1 MYMFGISG
9 FLLICD
15 MLRGLELD
23 KYQVYVVVDGEN
35 RIISVN
41 SSAFLPDA
49 AGWVQI
55 DEGTGDRYHHAQGN
69 YFPKSKFDERGIPR
83 YAYVPDGNPKW
94 RERTSEEM
102 DADYVP
108 PEPVT
113 PLEDRVGAVEIKTGD
128 LEEALDMILSG
139 VTE

>member
-1 MYMFGISG
+1 MTESYRVFALTDERDRI
-9 FLLICD
+9 
-15 MLRGLELD
+15 LD
-23 KYQVYVVVDGEN
+23 
-35 RIISVN
+35 IN
-41 SSAFLPDA
+41 SDAFLADT

-55 DEGTGDRYHHAQGN
+55 DEGIGDRYHHAQGN

-94 RERTSEEM
+94 RERTQEEM

-108 PEPVT
+108 PEPVP
-113 PLEDRVGAVEIKTGD
+113 PLEDRVDAVEIKTGD